1 MKSRCFKLGLLFLW
15 MAMTSSF
22 AQYAPYFQNFSL
34 AEYKAGNQ
42 NWDVSRAEGGKVYV
56 ANNNGLLE
64 FDGLRWNLNELPNK
78 TMVRSVLAHEGV
90 VYTGSYEEFGYWK
103 PNGKGQLVYTSLSN
117 QIKGQISRNEEFWQ
131 IVAFKGKIIFKSFQN
146 LYILQLDGTIHK
158 INPSSIVISCSEVN
172 GQLFVATLN
181 DGIFVL
187 ENNELKLF
195 LKDERLVDTKII
207 TIEAYK
213 NGFLIATSLK
223 GCFLYRNKHLFKTS
237 FAINETIIQHQL
249 NDFNSLP
256 DGRMVFGTIKDGV
269 YMTDANGRVLFHIN
283 KENGLQNNTILR
295 QHLDKE
301 GILWLGLDSGL
312 ASVDLSSHN
321 YFFNDVSG
329 RLGSVY
335 DVINYQDVI
344 YIGSNTGLFYLD
356 AHNKLQFV
364 EGSQGQVWDLEEL
377 DGALFCGH
385 NEGTF
390 IVKNKKL
397 LPVSNFT
404 GGYGLKRI
412 PESEADYIQG
422 TYTGLVRYR
431 LESGQW
437 KVKHLGR
444 TTMPIRFLVFED
456 EHTAWAAHAYKGL
469 YKVKFDADYDTI
481 TSIENYESKGILS
494 NYNVRVYKIKND
506 ICFKTNDGWQK
517 YEPLLDS
524 IVPYKLL
531 NDRFGTDA
539 YIISEDDVN
548 KLVLKT
554 KNDVIRFVSF
564 NDEVDDRF
572 LSSSYF
578 KNRLIVGHENISRIT
593 DSSYALNLDGGFM
606 LIDDALDVGR
616 ELVQPQIESVEVDKD
631 ALEVDFSAPL
641 EIGFNKNL
649 AITVSSP
656 KSENHFFEY
665 SFLNLD
671 ASKWYKIE
679 SHILE
684 LSNLSNG
691 NYKLGI
697 RASNA
702 FQETS
707 PIRVLEVHILPPWY
721 KDVPG
726 FVLYALLVGVLLVI
740 FYLLHRNKIE
750 KEQALLQLK
759 FEKEQEEMLRKKSL
773 ENEKQIVYLKN
784 ESLQNELKLKSKQLA
799 NTAMALVKKN
809 ETLQE
814 IKKELSK
821 NKENFDNYYAYKKI
835 VTKVD
840 NSIEHKD
847 EWKIFEYNFNQ
858 VHEEFFN
865 GLKSKFPKLTHKD
878 LKLSAYIK
886 MNLTNKE
893 IAPLMNISVRGVE
906 THRYRLK
913 KKLNLENDTS
923 LTHFLQNFK

>member
-1 MKSRCFKLGLLFLW
+1 MKLRCFKLSLLFFVVA
-15 MAMTSSF
+15 MASSF

-56 ANNNGLLE
+56 ANSNGLLE
-64 FDGLRWNLNELPNK
+64 FDGLTWTLNELPNK
-78 TMVRSVLAHEGV
+78 TTVRSVLAYKDV

-103 PNGKGQLVYTSLSN
+103 ANGDGRLHYTSLSDN
-117 QIKGQISRNEEFWQ
+117 IKSQISNNEEIWQ
-131 IVAFKGKIIFKSFQN
+131 IIAFKDRVIFKSFLN
-146 LYILQLDGTIHK
+146 LYVLLPDGAIDK
-158 INPSSIVISCSEVN
+158 INPSSTVISCSVV
-172 GQLFVATLN
+172 GDQLFVATLN

-187 ENNELKLF
+187 EDDVLKPF
-195 LKDERLVDTKII
+195 LRDDRLLDTKVIKM
-207 TIEAYK
+207 EAYQ
-213 NGFLIATSLK
+213 NGVLIATSLK
-223 GCFLYRNKHLFKTS
+223 GCFLYRNNHLFKTS
-237 FAINETIIQHQL
+237 FPINETLIKHQL
-249 NDFNSLP
+249 NDFSMFK
-256 DGRMVFGTIKDGV
+256 DGGMVFGTIQDGV
-269 YMTDANGRVLFHIN
+269 YMTNDKGNVLFHIN
-283 KENGLQNNTILR
+283 KENGLENNTILR
-295 QHLDKE
+295 QHVDME
-301 GILWLGLDSGL
+301 QMLWLGLDNGL

-335 DVINYQDVI
+335 DVINYQNVI

-356 AHNKLQFV
+356 SQNKLQFI
-364 EGSQGQVWDLEEL
+364 EGSQGQVWNLEEV
-377 DGALFCGH
+377 DGELFCGH
-385 NEGTF
+385 NDGTY
-390 IVKNKKL
+390 IVENKQL
-397 LPVSNFT
+397 FPVSTFT
-404 GGYGLKRI
+404 GGYTIKKV
-412 PESEADYIQG
+412 PEAEDTYVQG
-422 TYTGLVRYR
+422 SYTGLIRYHKK
-431 LESGQW
+431 SGEWQ
-437 KVKHLGR
+437 VKHLGR

-469 YKVKFDADYDTI
+469 YKVKFDNGYDTI
-481 TSIENYESKGILS
+481 TSIENYDGKGIWS
-494 NYNVRVYKIKND
+494 NFNVRVYKIKND
-506 ICFKTNDGWQK
+506 ICFKTNEGWQK
-517 YEPLLDS
+517 YEPILDS

-531 NDRFGTDA
+531 NENFGRES
-539 YIISEDDVN
+539 YVISEDDVD
-548 KLVLKT
+548 KVVLKT

-564 NDEVDDRF
+564 EDDEGDMF

-578 KNRLIVGHENISRIT
+578 KNRLIVGNENISKIT
-593 DSSYALNLDGGFM
+593 DSTYALNLNDGFM
-606 LIDDALDVGR
+606 LIDDALDMSR
-616 ELVQPQIESVEVDKD
+616 ELTLPQVESIEIDKEPVGMD
-631 ALEVDFSAPL
+631 VSGPI
-641 EIGFNKNL
+641 EIEFDKSL
-649 AITVSSP
+649 AIAVSSP

-671 ASKWYKIE
+671 SSKWYRMDSRK
-679 SHILE
+679 LE

-691 NYKLGI
+691 NYQLGI

-702 FQETS
+702 FQEHS
-707 PIRVLEVHILPPWY
+707 PMRVLEVYILPPWY
-721 KDVPG
+721 KDTMG
-726 FVLYALLVGVLLVI
+726 FVLYALLIAALLVI
-740 FYLLHRNKIE
+740 IYLYHRHKIE
-750 KEQALLQLK
+750 KEQRLLQLK
-759 FEKEQEEMLRKKSL
+759 FEKEQEELLRKKTL
-773 ENEKQIVYLKN
+773 ENEKEIVHLKN

-821 NKENFDNYYAYKKI
+821 SQESFDNYYAYKKI
-835 VTKVD
+835 VKKVD

-913 KKLNLENDTS
+913 KKFDLENDTS
-923 LTHFLQNFK
+923 LTDFLHNFK